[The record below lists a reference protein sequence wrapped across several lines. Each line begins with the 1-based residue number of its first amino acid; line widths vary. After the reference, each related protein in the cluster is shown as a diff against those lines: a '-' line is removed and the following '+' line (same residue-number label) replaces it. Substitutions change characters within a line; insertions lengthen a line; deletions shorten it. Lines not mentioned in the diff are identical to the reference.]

1 MRIKVQLSVG
11 GQAVKEEEL
20 VIAESKLGE
29 LTDEEIEQAIE
40 IKIRSWA
47 DKLIHIDWEAV
58 EE

>member
-11 GQAVKEEEL
+11 DQAVREEEL
-20 VIAESKLGE
+20 TIAESKLGE

-40 IKIRSWA
+40 IKIRAWA
-47 DKLIHIDWEAV
+47 DKLIRIDWEVA